1 MKYLFI
7 VFLCVVTVT
16 CYKGSTQY
24 EPGDKTGA
32 VEGNIFQDKV
42 LQQIYTLQNRRD
54 ANGLTAYLKDT
65 NPKYRK
71 AAALAFAS
79 VQAVE
84 AIKPL
89 AKLLED
95 NQEAVRSAAAYALG
109 QVQNKAALPFLKKAY
124 DIEQSPTVK
133 RNILEAIGKCGTKE
147 GLTFIIKLKFES
159 PQRQSFLLEG
169 QAWGLYRSL
178 LRNVITP
185 EGTALAFRLLEQD
198 MPDKVR
204 FIAANY
210 LMRGVRLNLN
220 SYHKQLLH
228 AFTSEKNLYTR
239 MALVIA
245 MGLAKH
251 PDILEQLKSIVT
263 SEKDMD
269 YRLRVNAVRA
279 LGRFDYESVKEIL
292 LDMTADSNV
301 HVAVAASEY
310 FSSGGRQTD
319 ADRYFDIAKQLTN
332 WRSRAN
338 MLGAAL
344 QHNTDQ
350 EKQETISQWLIAGYH
365 RSFNNYEKAYLLRA
379 LAGDI
384 HNSRFVESEAFANVG
399 KETVVSTYGMESL
412 VTMGRAVRENREK
425 LKTFA
430 GVYRRAIESGDS
442 SMIGL
447 AAGILR
453 DPKMNFKEIYPDTG
467 FLSEALDNCQ
477 LPRDIEAWQEL
488 KKTIDFF
495 NGTAEK
501 TAESASPTKNLPID
515 WELVTSISPNQRIR
529 IKTTRGDITIQLKI
543 NDAPSSAANFIRL
556 VKQDFYKKSVFHR
569 VVPNFV
575 IQDGCPRG
583 DGWGGP
589 TFTIGSEFGPL
600 YYEEGSVGMA
610 SAGKDTEGSQWFITH
625 SPTPHLD
632 GRYTIFAK
640 VVDGMEIVHQIE
652 VGDGILGF
660 DIL

>member
-1 MKYLFI
+1 MKYLLM

-16 CYKGSTQY
+16 CYKSSTRY
-24 EPGDKTGA
+24 EPGDKIG
-32 VEGNIFQDKV
+32 VKGNIFQDKV
-42 LQQIYTLQNRRD
+42 LQQVYTLQNRRD
-54 ANGLTAYLKDT
+54 ANGLTVYLNDT
-65 NPKYRK
+65 NPTYRK

-95 NQEAVRSAAAYALG
+95 DREAVRSAAAYALG
-109 QVQNKAALPFLKKAY
+109 QVKNKDAVPVLIKAY
-124 DIEQSPTVK
+124 ETESSPAVI
-133 RNILEAIGKCGTKE
+133 RDILEAIGKCGTKE
-147 GLTFIIKLKFES
+147 GLEFIINLKFEN
-159 PQRQSFLLEG
+159 PQHRSFLPEG

-185 EGTALAFRLLEQD
+185 EGTALAFRLLEQE
-198 MPDKVR
+198 MPEKVR

-210 LMRGVRLNLN
+210 LMRAVRLNLI
-220 SYHKQLLH
+220 SYHKQLIR
-228 AFTSEKNLYTR
+228 AFASEKNLYTR

-245 MGLAKH
+245 MGMAKH
-251 PDILEQLKSIVT
+251 PHVLDRLKSIVLSGEDT
-263 SEKDMD
+263 D

-279 LGRFDYESVKEIL
+279 LGRFDYKDVKEIL
-292 LDMTADSNV
+292 LDMTADNNV

-310 FSSGGRQTD
+310 FSSRGKKAD
-319 ADRYFDIAKQLTN
+319 AGQYIEIAKQLTN

-344 QHNTDQ
+344 KHNTDQ
-350 EKQETISQWLIAGYH
+350 EKQETISQWIITAYH
-365 RSFNNYEKAYLLRA
+365 KSSNNYEKAYLIRA

-384 HNSRFVESEAFANVG
+384 RNSRFVESEAFANLG
-399 KETVVSTYGMESL
+399 KETVLSTYGMESL
-412 VTMGRAVRENREK
+412 VTMGRAVKENKEK
-425 LKTFA
+425 LQTFA
-430 GVYRRAIESGDS
+430 GVYKRAIESGDS

-453 DPKMNFKEIYPDTG
+453 DPKMNFKEIYTDTG
-467 FLSEALDNCQ
+467 FLTGALNNCQ

-495 NGTAEK
+495 NGTAEE
-501 TAESASPTKNLPID
+501 TAESASPTKNRPID
-515 WELVTSISPNQRIR
+515 WELVTSISPNQRLR

-543 NDAPSSAANFIRL
+543 NDAPGSAANFIRL

-632 GRYTIFAK
+632 GRYTIFARVIAGMD
-640 VVDGMEIVHQIE
+640 VVHKIE
-652 VGDGILGF
+652 VGDKILGF

>member
-1 MKYLFI
+1 MKYLLL

-16 CYKGSTQY
+16 CYKSSTQY

-32 VEGNIFQDKV
+32 VEKNIFQDKV
-42 LQQIYTLQNRRD
+42 LQQVYTLQNRRD

-65 NPKYRK
+65 NPGYRK

-79 VQAVE
+79 VQAAE

-95 NQEAVRSAAAYALG
+95 DRQAVRSAAAYALG
-109 QVQNKAALPFLKKAY
+109 QVKNKAAVPLLIKAY
-124 DIEQSPTVK
+124 KTESSPAVK
-133 RNILEAIGKCGTKE
+133 RDILEAIGKCGTKE
-147 GLTFIIKLKFES
+147 GLTFIIGLKFEN
-159 PQRQSFLLEG
+159 PQHRSFLLEG

-178 LRNVITP
+178 LRNVVTSR
-185 EGTALAFRLLEQD
+185 GTALAFRLLEQD

-210 LMRGVRLNLN
+210 LMRAVRLNLTG
-220 SYHKQLLH
+220 YHKQLLRVF
-228 AFTSEKNLYTR
+228 AAEKNLYTR

-245 MGLAKH
+245 MGMAKH
-251 PDILEQLKSIVT
+251 PDISAQLKSIVT
-263 SEKDMD
+263 SGKDMD
-269 YRLRVNAVRA
+269 YRLRANAVRA
-279 LGRFDYESVKEIL
+279 LGRFDYEEVKEIL
-292 LDMTADSNV
+292 LDKTADSNV

-319 ADRYFDIAKQLTN
+319 ADRYFEIAKQSAN

-344 QHNTDQ
+344 QHNRDR
-350 EKQETISQWLIAGYH
+350 EKQETVSQWIITAY
-365 RSFNNYEKAYLLRA
+365 RQSSNNYEKAYLLRA

-384 HNSRFVESEAFANVG
+384 RNARFVESQAFASLE
-399 KETVVSTYGMESL
+399 KETVLSTYAIEAL
-412 VTMGRAVRENREK
+412 VTMGRAVKENKEK

-430 GVYRRAIESGDS
+430 RVYRRALESGDP

-447 AAGILR
+447 TAGILR
-453 DPKMNFKEIYPDTG
+453 DPEMNFKEIYPDTG
-467 FLSEALDNCQ
+467 FLTDALNNCQ

-488 KKTIDFF
+488 KKTIVFF

-501 TAESASPTKNLPID
+501 TAESAPPTKNRPID
-515 WELVTSISPNQRIR
+515 WERVTSIPPNRRVR
-529 IKTTRGDITIQLKI
+529 IKTSRGDIIIQLLI
-543 NDAPSSAANFIRL
+543 DDAPGSAANFIRL
-556 VKQDFYKKSVFHR
+556 VKQGFYKKSVFHR

-589 TFTIGSEFGPL
+589 TFTIGSELGPL

-640 VVDGMEIVHQIE
+640 VVAGMEIVHQIE
-652 VGDGILGF
+652 VGDRVLGF

>member
-1 MKYLFI
+1 MKYLLM

-16 CYKGSTQY
+16 CYRPSTQY

-32 VEGNIFQDKV
+32 VEKNIFQDKV

-54 ANGLTAYLKDT
+54 ANGLTAYLNDAD
-65 NPKYRK
+65 PGYRK

-84 AIKPL
+84 AVKPL

-95 NQEAVRSAAAYALG
+95 DREAVRSAAAYALG
-109 QVQNKAALPFLKKAY
+109 QVKNKTAVPLLIKAY
-124 DIEQSPTVK
+124 ETESSPAVK
-133 RNILEAIGKCGTKE
+133 RDILEAMGKCGTNE
-147 GLTFIIKLKFES
+147 GLEFIINLKFES
-159 PQRQSFLLEG
+159 PEHRSFLLEG

-185 EGTALAFRLLEQD
+185 GGTALAFQLLEQD
-198 MPDKVR
+198 MPDNVR

-210 LMRGVRLNLN
+210 LMRAVRRNLTG
-220 SYHKQLLH
+220 YHKQLLRVF
-228 AFTSEKNLYTR
+228 AAEKNLYTR

-245 MGLAKH
+245 MGMAKH
-251 PDILEQLKSIVT
+251 PDILAQLKSLVIPG
-263 SEKDMD
+263 KNMD
-269 YRLRVNAVRA
+269 YRVRANAVQA

-319 ADRYFDIAKQLTN
+319 ADRYFETAKQLTN

-344 QHNTDQ
+344 RHNTDP
-350 EKQETISQWLIAGYH
+350 EKQETVSQWIITAYQQ
-365 RSFNNYEKAYLLRA
+365 SSDNYEKAYLLRA

-384 HNSRFVESEAFANVG
+384 RNAPFVESQVFANVD
-399 KETVVSTYGMESL
+399 KETVLSTYATEAL
-412 VTMGRAVRENREK
+412 VTMGQAVKKNNEK

-430 GVYRRAIESGDS
+430 GFYRRAIESGDS

-447 AAGILR
+447 TAGILR
-453 DPKMNFKEIYPDTG
+453 DPEMNFKAIYPDTG
-467 FLSEALDNCQ
+467 CLTVALNNCQ

-495 NGTAEK
+495 NGTAEE
-501 TAESASPTKNLPID
+501 TAESASPTKNQPID
-515 WELVTSISPNQRIR
+515 WNLVTSIPPNRRVR
-529 IKTTRGDITIQLKI
+529 IKTTRGDIVIQLLI
-543 NDAPSSAANFIRL
+543 NNAPGSAANFIRL
-556 VKQDFYKKSVFHR
+556 VKQGFYKKSVFHR

-589 TFTIGSEFGPL
+589 AFTIGSELGPL

-640 VVDGMEIVHQIE
+640 VVAGMDIVHQIE
-652 VGDGILGF
+652 VGDRVLGF
-660 DIL
+660 DLL

>member
-1 MKYLFI
+1 MKYLLM

-16 CYKGSTQY
+16 CYKGPTQN
-24 EPGDKTGA
+24 EPGDKTG
-32 VEGNIFQDKV
+32 VKGNIFQDKV

-54 ANGLTAYLKDT
+54 ANGLTVYLKDR
-65 NPKYRK
+65 NPMYRN

-79 VQAVE
+79 VQDPQVIE
-84 AIKPL
+84 SLGELL
-89 AKLLED
+89 ADEYD
-95 NQEAVRSAAAYALG
+95 MVRSAAAYSLG
-109 QVQNKAALPFLKKAY
+109 QVKSKTAVPFLIKAY
-124 DIEQSPTVK
+124 KTESSPAVK
-133 RNILEAIGKCGTKE
+133 RDILEAIGKCGSKE
-147 GLTFIIKLKFES
+147 GLVFIIDQKFAA
-159 PQRQSFLLEG
+159 PRRQSFLVEG

-178 LRNVITP
+178 LRNVIIP
-185 EGTALAFRLLEQD
+185 KGTALAFRLLEPE
-198 MPDKVR
+198 MPEKVR

-210 LMRGVRLNLN
+210 LARAVNLDLT
-220 SYHKQLLH
+220 SYHKQLIRVFL
-228 AFTSEKNLYTR
+228 SEKNLYTR
-239 MALVIA
+239 MALGIA

-251 PDILEQLKSIVT
+251 PEILEQLKSILT
-263 SEKDMD
+263 SKKDMD
-269 YRLRVNAVRA
+269 YRLRVNAIRA
-279 LGRFDYESVKEIL
+279 LGRFANEGIKEIL
-292 LDMTADSNV
+292 LEMTADSNV

-310 FSSGGRQTD
+310 FSSRGQKADAGR
-319 ADRYFDIAKQLTN
+319 YMEIAKQLTN
-332 WRSRAN
+332 WRPRAN
-338 MLGAAL
+338 LLGAAL
-344 QHNTDQ
+344 KHSTDQ
-350 EKQETISQWLIAGYH
+350 EKQETISQWIIAAYH

-379 LAGDI
+379 LAGDT
-384 HNSRFVESEAFANVG
+384 HNFRFVEAEAFANVG
-399 KETVVSTYGMESL
+399 KETVLSTYGMESL
-412 VTMGRAVRENREK
+412 VTMGLAMKENREK
-425 LKTFA
+425 LKTLA
-430 GVYRRAIESGDS
+430 GVYRRAIESGDT

-453 DPKMNFKEIYPDTG
+453 DPKMNFKGIYTETA
-467 FLSEALDNCQ
+467 FLTDALNNCQ

-495 NGTAEK
+495 NSSSKKSTEY
-501 TAESASPTKNLPID
+501 TSPTKNLPID

-529 IKTTRGDITIQLKI
+529 IKTTRGDIIIQLKI
-543 NDAPSSAANFIRL
+543 NDSPGSASNFIRL

-589 TFTIGSEFGPL
+589 MFTIGSEFGPL

-632 GRYTIFAK
+632 GQYTIFARVIAGMD
-640 VVDGMEIVHQIE
+640 VVHKIE
-652 VGDGILGF
+652 VGDKILGF